1 MEYDSSCRARGAA
14 RNGSGAVIVSVTL
27 PNDYVFKDGRVKHT
41 TRILDFAKGKA
52 KDGGISLADVVQE
65 LGIEP
70 KKASATLQRLAKTE
84 RLTVVDRQRTEWEIV
99 ADKHTKMCS
108 SHCKIYILTT
118 EELDWYE

>member
-1 MEYDSSCRARGAA
+1 
-14 RNGSGAVIVSVTL
+14 VTL

-108 SHCKIYILTT
+108 SHCKIYVLTT